1 MAASNYLN
9 ESNSVSLLFIHI
21 CVCEYPYKGF
31 IQQEAKRMN
40 AFANIKIGLSKLVEL
55 FSIMNANPFLLIV
68 LVGFTLVLCGNI
80 GKKIFLVCL
89 VLLYLVQGVQE
100 KLCFSQFAAIPPS
113 PKYRC
118 KRHSKLSTQCECTVA
133 PISW

>member
-21 CVCEYPYKGF
+21 CVYEYPYKGF

-80 GKKIFLVCL
+80 GKKYFWCALFFCTLYRVFNSLQSPPRLNIAVRDIQSSQRNANVQSLLLAGSFL
-89 VLLYLVQGVQE
+89 YN
-100 KLCFSQFAAIPPS
+100 
-113 PKYRC
+113 
-118 KRHSKLSTQCECTVA
+118 
-133 PISW
+133 